1 MFTPVTVY
9 GRVHCKVRRV
19 CNDCM
24 STRRFLT
31 LTLTATNKMCLF
43 GSITIGAGDG
53 GEVNVPR

>member
-1 MFTPVTVY
+1 
-9 GRVHCKVRRV
+9 
-19 CNDCM
+19 M

-31 LTLTATNKMCLF
+31 LTLTATNKMFIF